1 VTVKTGSKTRV
12 EPTAIFKTLSDPT
25 RRALFERLSREGEIT
40 VHALTFPSGV
50 SQPAVSKHLN
60 GLKLAGLVIDR
71 RDGRETYY
79 RAIPEGLAPLFDWL
93 KSHATV
99 GQSRSEALEES
110 VQRLAASELPRRA
123 TS

>member
-1 VTVKTGSKTRV
+1 MTGKPANKTRV
-12 EPTAIFKTLSDPT
+12 EPTTIFKTLSDPT

-60 GLKLAGLVIDR
+60 SLKLAGLVRDR

-79 RAIPEGLAPLFDWL
+79 RVVPEGLTPLFDWL
-93 KSHATV
+93 KFYATFRHTRFD
-99 GQSRSEALEES
+99 QLED
-110 VQRLAASELPRRA
+110 LGA
-123 TS
+123 TAP